1 MKEKNLLTKE
11 RKKQGLSMLALSKKA
26 DVAYT
31 TIWNLE
37 NGLEKRVSYGLKEKI
52 AFALGKNPWIIFP
65 DVKAAIFKR
74 HKDFEDEMKGEKKQV
89 QFFAE
94 PEIKKGQALLI
105 TLESIVINLKIK
117 EEERLFY
124 QKVLL
129 RMTPEELGDIFHSG
143 TFANEAKKKIRRFA
157 KKYKVKSL

>member
-1 MKEKNLLTKE
+1 MKEKSLLTGE

-31 TIWNLE
+31 TVWNLE
-37 NGLEKRVSYGLKEKI
+37 NGLEARVSYGLKEKI

-74 HKDFEDEMKGEKKQV
+74 HKDFEDEIKSEKKPEIEKGE
-89 QFFAE
+89 
-94 PEIKKGQALLI
+94 ALLI

-117 EEERLFY
+117 KEERLFY

-143 TFANEAKKKIRRFA
+143 TFANEANKKIRRFA
-157 KKYKVKSL
+157 KKYGVKIP